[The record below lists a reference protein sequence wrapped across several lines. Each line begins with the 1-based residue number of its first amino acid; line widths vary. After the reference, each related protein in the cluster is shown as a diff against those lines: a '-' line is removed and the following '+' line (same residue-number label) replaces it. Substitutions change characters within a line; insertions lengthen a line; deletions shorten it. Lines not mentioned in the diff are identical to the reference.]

1 MIYKYLVILCIL
13 FGAHQASACGEIKPT
28 KEITL
33 IVQRLSYKDFPK
45 TADILAHIRVES
57 SFNPKARNKSEREDS
72 VGLMQV
78 QNGPEDERTN
88 IAMGVSLLREYYEIT
103 HSKEGA
109 SKAYNIG
116 IGNYQRGK
124 LKISAQQYYEKI
136 KLWREVYK
144 DYPKRINY
152 LSSNIGCKKHT
163 NFSTKSLLRFF
174 ANPSTN
180 TNIPFLFIGRRKI

>member
-1 MIYKYLVILCIL
+1 MIKFIIATFCIL
-13 FGAHQASACGEIKPT
+13 FGVHQQVLACGEIVPNARV
-28 KEITL
+28 IT
-33 IVQRLSYKDFPK
+33 IVQRLAYKDFPK

-78 QNGPEDERTN
+78 QNGPEDEHTN

-116 IGNYQRGK
+116 IGNYRRGK
-124 LKISAQQYYEKI
+124 LLVSAAEYYEKI
-136 KLWREVYK
+136 KLWKKVYA
-144 DYPKRINY
+144 DYPKKMHYLGRDLGCKHIIKLQSRTNRELGITLT
-152 LSSNIGCKKHT
+152 LSSNLGGVT
-163 NFSTKSLLRFF
+163 
-174 ANPSTN
+174 
-180 TNIPFLFIGRRKI
+180 